1 MLQSAWQRGEERLND
16 LALRNPNEKIH
27 TFCTLCDG
35 ESGITDHT
43 DPLRAHAMK
52 LDGGSQAHFRD

>member
-1 MLQSAWQRGEERLND
+1 MSAAFSSIAVVCCNRRGRGGEERLND
-16 LALRNPNEKIH
+16 LALRHPNEKIH

-43 DPLRAHAMK
+43 GP
-52 LDGGSQAHFRD
+52 